1 MYLCNFYIN
10 LVRRCRQCFTFRCSL
25 TPLLKINMNAASS
38 SSAQQPQASLL
49 NSSSALSSLCARD
62 KESVRR
68 EQFNLLKVE
77 WQNHQNIAADT
88 STYCLQQMYKTNET
102 PKHHLLSLILH
113 GLWHWT
119 RVYGWAHPTS
129 PEHRRLPDLQ
139 KLPAVLGVIL
149 PHVLDEVHLLQ
160 SFVSWRPR
168 YMLGSAITKKPNISW
183 VL

>member
-102 PKHHLLSLILH
+102 PKHHPVVTDITWVMASNQSLWLS
-113 GLWHWT
+113 T
-119 RVYGWAHPTS
+119 YCFT
-129 PEHRRLPDLQ
+129 
-139 KLPAVLGVIL
+139 
-149 PHVLDEVHLLQ
+149 
-160 SFVSWRPR
+160 
-168 YMLGSAITKKPNISW
+168 
-183 VL
+183 